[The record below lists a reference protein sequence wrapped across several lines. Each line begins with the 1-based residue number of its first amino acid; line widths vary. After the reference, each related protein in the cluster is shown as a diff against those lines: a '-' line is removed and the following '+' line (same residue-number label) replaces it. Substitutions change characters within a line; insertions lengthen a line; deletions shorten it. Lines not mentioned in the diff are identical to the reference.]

1 MDETWRQRA
10 HELIDRIVHQTAA
23 AHGAEC
29 DLEIRVGYPVLVNND
44 VETARF
50 REAATA
56 FVGEENVVELDP
68 WYASE
73 DFAYYA
79 QDVPGVFYRLGT
91 GNVREGIVHRVH
103 TPRFTIDEDALR
115 IAPGLMAFLA
125 LSRGAAGE

>member
-1 MDETWRQRA
+1 
-10 HELIDRIVHQTAA
+10 VHHIAA

-29 DLEIRVGYPVLVNND
+29 DLEIRVGYPVLVNDDN
-44 VETARF
+44 ETVRF
-50 REAATA
+50 REAAAA
-56 FVGEENVVELDP
+56 FVGEENLVELDP

-79 QDVPGVFYRLGT
+79 REIPGVFYRLGT
-91 GNVREGIVHRVH
+91 ANTREGIVHRVH

-125 LSRGAAGE
+125 LRRGTVASS